1 MATRRKSQ
9 TSRTKARHRK
19 QKPDTT
25 EMAEANP
32 ADAAA
37 LDAGEFLNMI
47 TGAWVSQITR
57 AVAELHILD
66 HLAETAED
74 IARIESSD
82 PRTAFRLMRAAQGIA
97 RTWLAHFRGS
107 AERGR
112 RRGRN
117 CPADQLDRGPRD
129 RRRGMAGRHRD
140 RTSCVGREGTQ
151 NGCQSRAVRR
161 PNDAE
166 HHRLTHRSAGW
177 RRSERVS
184 APPNTVHRR
193 RSSTS
198 RRSRRMTTT
207 STTGI
212 TTTIDT
218 SKAKHPGSQGRG
230 CAFSRM
236 LLHRRP
242 LRHARSHPRVRRTE
256 IRSLDADFPII
267 VPFTTVAAAPIRA
280 RVNDSSHAGTPPS
293 GSAAGSGRTLAPP
306 R

>member
-1 MATRRKSQ
+1 
-9 TSRTKARHRK
+9 
-19 QKPDTT
+19 
-25 EMAEANP
+25 
-32 ADAAA
+32 
-37 LDAGEFLNMI
+37 
-47 TGAWVSQITR
+47 
-57 AVAELHILD
+57 
-66 HLAETAED
+66 
-74 IARIESSD
+74 
-82 PRTAFRLMRAAQGIA
+82 MRAAQGIA

-218 SKAKHPGSQGRG
+218 SKAKHPRFSGPGVCFFAHAPASATTSPCSKPPSRPAHRNPLPRRG
-230 CAFSRM
+230 FPHHRAVH
-236 LLHRRP
+236 HRR
-242 LRHARSHPRVRRTE
+242 RRAHPR
-256 IRSLDADFPII
+256 
-267 VPFTTVAAAPIRA
+267 
-280 RVNDSSHAGTPPS
+280 PS
-293 GSAAGSGRTLAPP
+293 ERQ
-306 R
+306 